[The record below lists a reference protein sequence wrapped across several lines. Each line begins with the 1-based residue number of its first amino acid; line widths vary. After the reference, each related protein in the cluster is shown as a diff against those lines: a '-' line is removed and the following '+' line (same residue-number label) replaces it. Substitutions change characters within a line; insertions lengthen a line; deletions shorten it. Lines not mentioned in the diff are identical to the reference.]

1 MALSPFCVWGE
12 GGGWQGVSL
21 AGFLG
26 LEPIVTELC
35 ELKAFVTWGGGLH
48 SHFGDASIAGEDA
61 GC

>member
-1 MALSPFCVWGE
+1 MWGE